1 VAAENRITYHE
12 PDKIW
17 IKDPDDVEKYTIDWT
32 NWLEGDTI
40 SSTDWYMN
48 DSATITGLT
57 LTESNTSTSASAT
70 ISGGYHGAKYV
81 LSNRIVTA
89 AGLTKE
95 KKLII
100 QVVDTEY
107 RRMCN

>member
-1 VAAENRITYHE
+1 MAAENRITYHE

-17 IKDPDDVEKYTIDWT
+17 KKDPNEAEKYTIDWT
-32 NWLEGDTI
+32 NYLNGDTI
-40 SSTDWYMN
+40 SSTDWYSG
-48 DSATITGLT
+48 DSTTTGLT
-57 LTESNTSTSASAT
+57 LSESNTTTSASAT

-81 LSNRIVTA
+81 LTNRIVTA
-89 AGLTKE
+89 AGYTKE

-100 QVVDTEY
+100 QVIDTES